1 MDYYWSI
8 WGPLVTAAKSN
19 GAPANQDSEDGVVA
33 AQIVLFCSLMLTKWD
48 IAGMYLRIKI

>member
-19 GAPANQDSEDGVVA
+19 GAPANQDSGDGVVA
-33 AQIVLFCSLMLTKWD
+33 AQIVLFCFAYVDRMGYCWD
-48 IAGMYLRIKI
+48 VFEN